1 MGLIE
6 KNFKDTISKINK
18 DMRVDESFDLLC
30 RPITIGEKEAC
41 LYFIDGFVKDD
52 IMQKL
57 QDYFS
62 GLTKEDMNT
71 DSKSFLKKLP
81 YVEAELTDNSETFK
95 TNIFS
100 GVTGLIVDGFD
111 SAILIDCRT
120 YPARNVD
127 EPDKDKVLR
136 GSRDGFVETIVMNAA
151 LIRRRIRNENLTIKM
166 MNVGSIS
173 KTDVAVC
180 YMDNKVDKKK
190 LKYIEDKINSIQV
203 ASLTMNQESL
213 AECLYKKK
221 WFNPFPKFKYSERPD
236 TTASALL
243 EGHIVILVD
252 NSPASM
258 IIPTTFFDMIEEADD
273 YYFPP
278 ITATYLRLSRFIITM
293 MSLFVTP
300 VYLFLMQNE
309 HLIPDWLSF
318 IKITDDVNVPIYLQ
332 LIILEIAIDG
342 LKLAAVNTPNMLNTP
357 LSIIAGL
364 ILGESAVK
372 SGWFNDSTMLY
383 MAFVAFGNFTHGSF
397 ELSYAWKLFRI
408 MLITLIWLFN
418 GWGFIAGIIIIV
430 ICLFSNKTVTGDS
443 YMYPIFPFDG
453 KKMLNII
460 FRPKKGRQV

>member
-1 MGLIE
+1 MELIY
-6 KNFKDTISKINK
+6 KDFDTTISGINASL
-18 DMRVDESFDLLC
+18 RVDESFDLIY
-30 RPITIGEKEAC
+30 RTITIGEKSAC

-62 GLTKEDMNT
+62 GLTKEDMDT
-71 DSKSFLKKLP
+71 DAHSFLKTLP
-81 YVEAELTDNSETFK
+81 YVEADLTDSLDTFK

-100 GVTGLIVDGFD
+100 GVTGLIIDGFD
-111 SAILIDCRT
+111 RAVLIDCRT
-120 YPARNVD
+120 YPARSVE

-166 MNVGSIS
+166 LNVGSIS
-173 KTDVAVC
+173 KTDIALC
-180 YMDNKVDKKK
+180 YMEDKVDKKK
-190 LKYIEDKINSIQV
+190 LKHIEDKLNSIQV
-203 ASLTMNQESL
+203 SSLTMNQESL
-213 AECLYKKK
+213 AECLHKKR

-236 TTASALL
+236 TTSSAIL

-258 IIPTTFFDMIEEADD
+258 IIPTTFFDIIEEADD

-278 ITATYLRLSRFIITM
+278 ITASYLRLSRFIITVA
-293 MSLFVTP
+293 SLLLTP

-309 HLIPDWLSF
+309 HLIPEWLDF
-318 IKITDDVNVPIYLQ
+318 IKITDDINVPVFLQ

-357 LSIIAGL
+357 LSVIAGL
-364 ILGESAVK
+364 ILGESAVS

-397 ELSYAWKLFRI
+397 ELGYAWKLFRI
-408 MLITLIWLFN
+408 MLLTLIWLFN
-418 GWGFIAGIIIIV
+418 GWGFIAGIIIILV
-430 ICLFSNKTVTGDS
+430 CLFTNRTVTGDS
-443 YMYPIFPFDG
+443 YMYPLFPFNA
-453 KKMLNII
+453 KKLGSILL
-460 FRPKKGRQV
+460 RPKKGN

>member
-6 KNFKDTISKINK
+6 NNLKDTILKINK

-30 RPITIGEKEAC
+30 RPITIGGKEAC

-52 IMQKL
+52 IMQKI

-71 DSKSFLKKLP
+71 DSQSFLKKLP
-81 YVEAELTDNSETFK
+81 YVEAELTDNPETFK

-151 LIRRRIRNENLTIKM
+151 LIRRRIRNKNLTIKM

-173 KTDVAVC
+173 KTDVAIC

-190 LKYIEDKINSIQV
+190 LKYIEDKINSIQA

-236 TTASALL
+236 TTVSALL

-300 VYLFLMQNE
+300 IYLFLMQNE

-357 LSIIAGL
+357 LSIIAGI

-453 KKMLNII
+453 KKLLNII